1 MREIKFQALVIKHKL
16 SNLGPNMHWAGIDS
30 YEEIIDVYDISF
42 DKGKIDYVTDKD
54 GDEYSFADKSLK
66 AVRQYTGLKDK
77 NGREIYEGD
86 VVRNHRRYSNEL
98 LEVFWQ
104 EEVADYS
111 SDGVY
116 WTKEVPGFRFKR
128 INKGMMTVF
137 VANVDL
143 EVIGNIYEDPE
154 LIESK

>member
-1 MREIKFQALVIKHKL
+1 MREIKFRAWDENSQEMIYEVGITPEGIPYSIPENAEGCDQFNYFLTCHK
-16 SNLGPNMHWAGIDS
+16 M
-30 YEEIIDVYDISF
+30 
-42 DKGKIDYVTDKD
+42 
-54 GDEYSFADKSLK
+54 
-66 AVRQYTGLKDK
+66 QYTGLRDK
-77 NGREIYEGD
+77 YGREIYEGD

-154 LIESK
+154 LQEASHASK

>member
-1 MREIKFQALVIKHKL
+1 MIYEVGITPEGIPYSIPENAEGCDQFNYFLTCHK
-16 SNLGPNMHWAGIDS
+16 M
-30 YEEIIDVYDISF
+30 
-42 DKGKIDYVTDKD
+42 
-54 GDEYSFADKSLK
+54 
-66 AVRQYTGLKDK
+66 QYTGLRDK
-77 NGREIYEGD
+77 YGREIYEGD

-154 LIESK
+154 LQEASHASK